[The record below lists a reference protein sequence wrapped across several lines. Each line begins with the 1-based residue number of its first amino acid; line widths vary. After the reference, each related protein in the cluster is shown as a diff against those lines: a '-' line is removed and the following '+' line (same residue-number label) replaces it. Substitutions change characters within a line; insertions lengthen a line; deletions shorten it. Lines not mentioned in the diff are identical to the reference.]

1 MVTATVRDDDGAS
14 AVTRSSVLVVYDA
27 SAGRLTGAG
36 WLPGASR
43 FDKTTFGVDL
53 RYAGGSTPVGNFLL
67 AAQGGTLVLARSTF
81 EWLVVQGPIATFR
94 GTGTLVSGAA
104 VGFQVTARDGKVAG
118 DKIDRVRIRIWNR
131 ETDAVL
137 FDTEPGAP
145 DLAAPAVA
153 LQGGNVTLH

>member
-1 MVTATVRDDDGAS
+1 
-14 AVTRSSVLVVYDA
+14 
-27 SAGRLTGAG
+27 
-36 WLPGASR
+36 
-43 FDKTTFGVDL
+43 
-53 RYAGGSTPVGNFLL
+53 VGNFPL

-94 GTGTLVSGAA
+94 GTGTLVSGVA

-131 ETDAVL
+131 ATDVVL

-145 DLAAPAVA
+145 DLAAPTVA